1 MAGTNNTNASSQP
14 EEVRRRSERLQPT
27 RYSFPK
33 VAHPH
38 GIQFIF
44 MDYDYNRFVSSLTN
58 GGKLTASNAGDP
70 GAIKKL
76 GFVELDKIPDVK
88 KYTAVELPF
97 PRTLNDETSIN
108 NQAFER
114 SFLYERLTAA
124 IAGSGG
130 FSGAATQLGE
140 MARDVLAAI
149 RSTTSGEGTFSENLS
164 AAFAGKKG
172 FENIGAASQ
181 YLSRTFLPGDLQK
194 QIGNASGT
202 AVNPL
207 QTLAFTGVDLKSYS
221 FTWDLFPSNQEDS
234 KRIKEIVQVLK
245 HKALPQVESFTNNGK
260 GVQGLNRAFLKYP
273 SVVLVNLLGIDESH
287 FVRFKPAMLTN
298 VTVNYGGPAGVV
310 GILKGGKPA
319 AVTLTLSFTELNIH
333 TSEDY
338 PIDPDGDDAGGSVE
352 KETPK
357 VIGA

>member
-1 MAGTNNTNASSQP
+1 MAGTTNTKASSQP
-14 EEVRRRSERLQPT
+14 EEVRKRSSRLQPT
-27 RYSFPK
+27 SYSFPK
-33 VAHPH
+33 TPYRH

-58 GGKLTASNAGDP
+58 GGKLTASNANDP

-76 GFVELDKIPDVK
+76 GFVDLAQIPDVK

-97 PRTLNDETSIN
+97 PRTLSDETSIN

-114 SFLYERLTAA
+114 SFLYERLTSA

-130 FSGAATQLGE
+130 FTGAAETLGE
-140 MARDVLAAI
+140 MARDVLKAI
-149 RSTTSGEGTFSENLS
+149 RKTTSGEGTMSDNLS
-164 AAFAGKKG
+164 AVFKDQKG
-172 FENIGAASQ
+172 FESIGAASQ

-194 QIGNASGT
+194 QIGNASGM

-207 QTLAFTGVDLKSYS
+207 QTLAFTGVDLKNYS

-234 KRIKEIVQVLK
+234 QRIKDIVQVLK
-245 HKALPQVESFTNNGK
+245 HKALPQVESFTNEGK

-273 SVVLVNLLGIDESH
+273 SVVLVNLIGVDESH

-310 GILKGGKPA
+310 GIMKGGKPA

-333 TSEDY
+333 TAEDY
-338 PIDPDGDDAGGSVE
+338 PIDTGGDDADGTVK
-352 KETPK
+352 KETPNS
-357 VIGA
+357 